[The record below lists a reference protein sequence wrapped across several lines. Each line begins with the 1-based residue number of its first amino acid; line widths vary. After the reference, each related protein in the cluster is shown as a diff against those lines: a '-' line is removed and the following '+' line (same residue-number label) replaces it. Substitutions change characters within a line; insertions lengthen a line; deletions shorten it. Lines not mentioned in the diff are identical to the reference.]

1 MKVAVL
7 VIGEL
12 RNSEFVKNLYDGCDV
27 FVHTD
32 KKYGEPF
39 PAKYQ
44 YFDENQER
52 IVDKL
57 INRKGENFHR
67 IIQWLRYH
75 ELLKNDL
82 SEYDVVV
89 KVRTDLDLFIDNFY
103 DFLKDKTIEENTLY
117 AIKDIIWYGTCDT
130 IMKTD
135 FYNDIV
141 FYLGMDDV
149 FLPMNYDAILKSD
162 LDTMEFTWLNWKTII
177 DYTGDIK
184 QEIIDKREN
193 LESEDKNIITYDDY
207 HTQPQTYH
215 RFKSEKFFL
224 HYILERDICIKKLG
238 FDLKFR
244 NRIYG

>member
-1 MKVAVL
+1 
-7 VIGEL
+7 
-12 RNSEFVKNLYDGCDV
+12 
-27 FVHTD
+27 
-32 KKYGEPF
+32 
-39 PAKYQ
+39 
-44 YFDENQER
+44 
-52 IVDKL
+52 
-57 INRKGENFHR
+57 
-67 IIQWLRYH
+67 
-75 ELLKNDL
+75 
-82 SEYDVVV
+82 
-89 KVRTDLDLFIDNFY
+89 
-103 DFLKDKTIEENTLY
+103 
-117 AIKDIIWYGTCDT
+117 
-130 IMKTD
+130 MKTD

-184 QEIIDKREN
+184 QEIIDNREE

-207 HTQPQTYH
+207 HSQPQTYH

>member
-1 MKVAVL
+1 M
-7 VIGEL
+7 
-12 RNSEFVKNLYDGCDV
+12 
-27 FVHTD
+27 
-32 KKYGEPF
+32 
-39 PAKYQ
+39 
-44 YFDENQER
+44 
-52 IVDKL
+52 
-57 INRKGENFHR
+57 
-67 IIQWLRYH
+67 
-75 ELLKNDL
+75 
-82 SEYDVVV
+82 VV

-224 HYILERDICIKKLG
+224 HYVLERDICIKKLG